1 MKKVSSK
8 FLSLILALAL
18 LISAFPVV
26 SFAGEGDPVASLVN
40 YTSTRSNGT
49 AQNGALFVWQ
59 RPTDGSNYR
68 VTFLKFDFSSF
79 TDEQIRKIDDVSLS
93 LFATSDYTYP
103 GLQVAVLP
111 STMESWDNSMAH
123 AAAKSAGMLGSDI
136 PVISQDSTNKGTS
149 VAEYKTVSGLGDA
162 VVEHLMSDT
171 DDKIVCFRVQGI
183 DDVVAYFHNALE
195 ANPPKV
201 DVTFSAVG
209 RLPKATIVD
218 GSSTRGHNG
227 TDTNTGSSPY
237 MGTTVYTQTESS
249 NNNRTAFYKFDFSGF
264 STSDLYRIKDMTLNL
279 YYNGV
284 SAYTG
289 VKVSV
294 LPANMESWT
303 SEKAE
308 PNGMKHSYA
317 YTNGMLSSDIPT
329 LGTNTDDL
337 GSLTVGWKPVSG
349 LGEAI
354 VSHLL
359 ADTDDKIVAIRVDAY
374 QGAVPCLYTGISDDA
389 SIRPYISATPVES
402 EEEYIETI
410 ASTFSFA
417 NLSNEPVYGVTSNL
431 NFNLSPI
438 TSDTTLSITSS
449 DESVISAEGVV
460 NPGLEAKQ
468 ATVTAT
474 IASVSDPSI
483 SVSKS
488 YKVTVI
494 SNDGADTVYYW
505 DFDNNGLSGNYN
517 TAAFMGGHT
526 LQATLEND
534 PLNASNKVAAAEN
547 VTMSPDDYL
556 TWVSFPSTA
565 KYIAVRADMYLENE
579 GGRASIVAR
588 DNPGNRIA
596 IAQPDHD
603 IVGQWQ
609 SLLTVLD
616 IANPAESARYRM
628 EEGNWTFY
636 DDISLS
642 DYASFRD
649 SLGTIG
655 RLTLMGT
662 QEGKVYMDNVSLK
675 AYDDFYAEVN
685 AATEENVIDVIEAF
699 ENMGIITLSDDYA
712 TADKAALAAAV
723 KANAAYTSDS
733 EVTFLINKFV
743 SNDDIIII
751 DESISEGSLTRVKFI
766 LSDNVTA
773 TSGKL
778 VIASYNSNDAL
789 VGISIANVDSL
800 ESDGY
805 NVVTGLNLNVNGATK
820 RKYMLWSD
828 VSASITPLAK
838 ATEIN

>member
-8 FLSLILALAL
+8 FLSLILALSL
-18 LISAFPVV
+18 LISVFPVV
-26 SFAGEGDPVASLVN
+26 SFAGEGDPVAVVTDSNSV
-40 YTSTRSNGT
+40 RSNGQLVGQT
-49 AQNGALFVWQ
+49 VYVFNKQG
-59 RPTDGSNYR
+59 DGSNNR
-68 VTFLKFDFSSF
+68 VAFYKVDFSAF
-79 TDEQIRKIDDVSLS
+79 TDEQIRKIDDVTLNV
-93 LFATSDYTYP
+93 FATADLPYT
-103 GLQVAVLP
+103 GLSVAVL
-111 STMESWDNSMAH
+111 SSDMEDWNGAELVYSQAYNL
-123 AAAKSAGMLGSDI
+123 GMLSTSI
-136 PVISQDSTNKGTS
+136 PNISEDQTNMLQNI
-149 VAEYKTVSGLGDA
+149 AEYKTLSGLGDA

-171 DDKIVCFRVQGI
+171 DDKIVCFRLMGI
-183 DDVVAYFHNALE
+183 DTSSPTLLTNHLNAST
-195 ANPPKV
+195 PPTV
-201 DVTFSAVG
+201 SVTFSDVG
-209 RLPKATIVD
+209 RLPKAPVVD
-218 GSSTRGHNG
+218 GSSTRGTAYYDNQI
-227 TDTNTGSSPY
+227 
-237 MGTTVYTQTESS
+237 MGTTIYTQANSSS
-249 NNNRTAFYKFDFSGF
+249 NTRYAFYKFDFSDY
-264 STSDLYRIKDMTLNL
+264 SVADLYKVKDMTLNL
-279 YYNGV
+279 YYNGT
-284 SAYTG
+284 SPYTG
-289 VKVSV
+289 VKVAV
-294 LPANMESWT
+294 LPSDMEDWT
-303 SEKAE
+303 SAKEQ
-308 PNGMKHSYA
+308 
-317 YTNGMLSSDIPT
+317 
-329 LGTNTDDL
+329 TNT
-337 GSLTVGWKPVSG
+337 LTSIYAHSKGMVGVPAIAENTDGLDTSTLGWKPVSG

-354 VSHLL
+354 VNHLL
-359 ADTDDKIVAIRVDAY
+359 TDTDDKIVSVRVEAY
-374 QGAVPCLYTGISDDA
+374 QGTVPCEYTGIAHNA
-389 SIRPYISATPVES
+389 SIHPYISATPVES
-402 EEEYIETI
+402 EEEYIETV

-438 TSDTTLSITSS
+438 TSDTTISITSS

-460 NPGLEAKQ
+460 NPGLEAKH

-494 SNDGADTVYYW
+494 PNDGADNRYYW

-517 TAAFMGGHT
+517 TAAFMGGHV

-534 PLNASNKVAAAEN
+534 PLNASNKVAAVEN

-565 KYIAVRADMYLENE
+565 KYIAVRADMYLEKT
-579 GGRASIVAR
+579 GLASIVAR
-588 DNPGNRIA
+588 DDPGQRIV
-596 IAQPDHD
+596 IAQPNPS
-603 IVGQWQ
+603 VTEQWQ

-616 IANPAESARYRM
+616 IANPAASTRYRM
-628 EEGNWTFY
+628 NDGVWTAY
-636 DDISLS
+636 
-642 DYASFRD
+642 
-649 SLGTIG
+649 
-655 RLTLMGT
+655 
-662 QEGKVYMDNVSLK
+662 ENVSLSGYADFHEDLETIERFTIFGTHDDK
-675 AYDDFYAEVN
+675 VYVDNFSVKTYDDFYAEVN
-685 AATEENVIDVIEAF
+685 AATEANVIDVIEAF
-699 ENMGIITLSDDYA
+699 ANMGIITLSDDYA

-743 SNDDIIII
+743 SDDDIIIM
-751 DESISEGSLTRVKFI
+751 DESISEGKLTRVKFI